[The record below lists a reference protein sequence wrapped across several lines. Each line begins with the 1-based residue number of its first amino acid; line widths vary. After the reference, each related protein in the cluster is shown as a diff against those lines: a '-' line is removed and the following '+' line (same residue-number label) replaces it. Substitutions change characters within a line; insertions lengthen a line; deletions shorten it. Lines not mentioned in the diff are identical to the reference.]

1 MCGRNFCRLS
11 GPSFADSM
19 PPMKPLSPLGFLY
32 AVLAFVSWGLF
43 PLYWKPFAGVSPWE
57 ILSHRVI
64 WSLVV
69 LAGAVVVLGQAREA
83 LAVVRTP
90 RRASVLLL
98 TAMLLS
104 GNWAL
109 FIYGVISGQVVQTS
123 LGYFL
128 NPLLSIL
135 LGFVFLKERLTKP
148 QTVAVLLAVCGVVH
162 FGWLLGRFPWI
173 AVGLAVSFGFYGM
186 LRKIVAVTPLVGL
199 LVETAWMAPAAL
211 LFLGWQAQSSVPA
224 FGASASLTMLFLGAG
239 VITALPL
246 FWFNSAAKLL
256 PLSTMGFLQFL
267 APTLQLAVG
276 VLIFREPFS
285 QREMVSFALIWVA
298 VGIYL
303 ATLWKGRPPEVVANP
318 D

>member
-1 MCGRNFCRLS
+1 
-11 GPSFADSM
+11 
-19 PPMKPLSPLGFLY
+19 MKPLSPLGFLY

-57 ILSHRVI
+57 ILSHRVL
-64 WSLVV
+64 WSLLV
-69 LAGAVVVLGQAREA
+69 LAAAVFVLGQAREA
-83 LAVVRTP
+83 VAVVRAP
-90 RRASVLLL
+90 RRVGVLLV
-98 TAMLLS
+98 TALLLS
-104 GNWAL
+104 ANWAL

-128 NPLLSIL
+128 NPLLNIVL
-135 LGFVFLKERLTKP
+135 AYVFLKERLTKL
-148 QTVAVLLAVCGVVH
+148 QTAAVVLAACGVLH
-162 FGWLLGRFPWI
+162 FGWHLGRFPWI

-186 LRKIVAVTPLVGL
+186 LRKVVAVTPLIGL
-199 LVETAWMAPAAL
+199 LVETALMAPVAL
-211 LFLGWQAQSSVPA
+211 VFLSVLALSGDPA
-224 FGASASLTMLFLGAG
+224 FGESAALTPLFLGAG

-276 VLIFREPFS
+276 VLIFHEPFS
-285 QREMVSFALIWVA
+285 RREMVSFALIWTA

-303 ATLWKGRPPEVVANP
+303 ATLLKRRPSIVAANP

>member
-1 MCGRNFCRLS
+1 MK
-11 GPSFADSM
+11 SF
-19 PPMKPLSPLGFLY
+19 SPLGFLY

-57 ILSHRVI
+57 TLSHRVI
-64 WSLVV
+64 WSL
-69 LAGAVVVLGQAREA
+69 LVLGAAVFVLRQGREF
-83 LAVVRTP
+83 LAVAKSP
-90 RRASVLLL
+90 RRAGVLLL
-98 TAMLLS
+98 TATLLS

-128 NPLLSIL
+128 TPLVNIIL
-135 LGFVFLKERLTKP
+135 AFLFLKERLSKM
-148 QTVAVLLAVCGVVH
+148 QTAAVALAACGVVH
-162 FGWLLGRFPWI
+162 FGWHLGSFPWI
-173 AVGLAVSFGFYGM
+173 AAGLAVTFGFYGM
-186 LRKIVAVTPLVGL
+186 LRKVVAVTPLVGL
-199 LVETAWMAPAAL
+199 LVETALMTPVAL
-211 LFLGWQAQSSVPA
+211 GTLWVIGRSGGQA
-224 FGASASLTMLFLGAG
+224 FGQSTGLTILFLGAG

-276 VLIFREPFS
+276 VLVFHEPFTP
-285 QREMVSFALIWVA
+285 REGISFALIWTA
-298 VGIYL
+298 IGIYIV
-303 ATLWKGRPPEVVANP
+303 TLLKNRPTVVAPNP